1 MGFSIFPK
9 DTLICGLKEL
19 GINPSKS
26 KFQLV
31 DDLNH
36 KLLTANIK
44 KGPNTMEEPTH
55 NKLLK
60 TLIFLSGIKLK
71 FCTNKVIPKQPL
83 AKNLVHVRIV
93 FSVSLNY

>member
-44 KGPNTMEEPTH
+44 KDLT
-55 NKLLK
+55 
-60 TLIFLSGIKLK
+60 
-71 FCTNKVIPKQPL
+71 QW
-83 AKNLVHVRIV
+83 KNLHII
-93 FSVSLNY
+93 NYLKP

>member
-1 MGFSIFPK
+1 M
-9 DTLICGLKEL
+9 

-44 KGPNTMEEPTH
+44 KDLTQWKNLH
-55 NKLLK
+55 
-60 TLIFLSGIKLK
+60 I
-71 FCTNKVIPKQPL
+71 TNYL
-83 AKNLVHVRIV
+83 AKHQNLH
-93 FSVSLNY
+93 FSVGHNIEV